1 MGDNMESKCALIV
14 QGGGAR
20 GTYAAGALKVLL
32 ENDLYFDE
40 VYGTSA
46 GAILGAEFVTR
57 DKERLKKLVVELS
70 SAKGFVKVQNYFT
83 KGSIFDF
90 DYLFKELPKKKV
102 PFKDEEFY
110 NSKTTFYAVSSCVE
124 DNKVAY
130 FSQHDENFLK
140 GIESSASLP
149 PFCKPIKIGDKGYV
163 DGGIF
168 AAAPFEKA
176 IEDNVP
182 KIVVVATRAKG
193 YRKKAPKRAYKALYK
208 QQYRNNPV
216 FLKSLLNAYK
226 LYNEQMD
233 LLDKLSE
240 EGRIFVIYPS
250 VPPTVKVTTQNKK
263 KLQDL
268 FEAAEKDTTNL
279 MPALKEYLSK

>member
-1 MGDNMESKCALIV
+1 MKEKSALIV

-20 GTYAAGALKVLL
+20 GTYAAGALKVLI
-32 ENDLYFDE
+32 ENGFYFDE

-57 DKERLKKLVVELS
+57 DPERLKGLVTELS

-90 DYLFKELPKKKV
+90 DYLFKELPKTKM
-102 PFKDEEFY
+102 PFKKEEFY
-110 NSKTTFYAVSSCVE
+110 DTKTEFYAVSSCVE

-149 PFCKPIKIGDKGYV
+149 PFCKPVKIGDKGYV

-176 IEDNVP
+176 LEDNVP

-193 YRKKAPKRAYKALYK
+193 YRKKAPKKAYKALYK
-208 QQYRNNPV
+208 KQYRDNPV

-233 LLDKLSE
+233 LMDKLAE

-268 FEAAEKDTTNL
+268 FEAAENDTREIIT
-279 MPALKEYLSK
+279 ALNEYLSK